1 MIGAALAEFQTKN
14 SFANAPI
21 DRFARGER
29 NAMAQRHKRGALL
42 FFGEANCV
50 ACHAVAGESNEMFAD
65 FENHVAGIPQIAP
78 KGFGLKAGGDPLN
91 PDDFPGNFLFSGP
104 NQDEDF
110 GVEELTGDPVDRYR
124 FRTSPLRNVALQPTF
139 FHNGTFT
146 RLEDALKYHL
156 NTLRM
161 APEYDPV
168 AAGLDA
174 DLTVRQGPINPV
186 LKRLDPRIVALGNLK
201 LTAREFED
209 LLAFVR
215 DGLLDPGA
223 LPTNLCTQVPA
234 SVPSGLK
241 VITFQ
246 DCP

>member
-1 MIGAALAEFQTKN
+1 
-14 SFANAPI
+14 
-21 DRFARGER
+21 
-29 NAMAQRHKRGALL
+29 
-42 FFGEANCV
+42 
-50 ACHAVAGESNEMFAD
+50 MFTD

-78 KGFGLKAGGDPLN
+78 KGFGLKPGGDPLN
-91 PDDFPGNFLFSGP
+91 QDDFPGNFLFSGP

-110 GVEELTGDPVDRYR
+110 GLEELTGDPVDRYR

-139 FHNGTFT
+139 FHNGAFT

-161 APEYDPV
+161 ATEYDPV

-201 LTAREFED
+201 LTDREFKD

-215 DGLLDPGA
+215 DGLLDPRA
-223 LPTNLCTQVPA
+223 LPANLCKQVPV

-246 DCP
+246 NCP